1 MQRIDNSNAWQE
13 YTQEELNASVKMK
26 LGEDLDDV
34 VKELLPGI
42 GGLQYS
48 EGNIVYVIPG
58 GGETDYQN
66 PGEYHDDHHG
76 YCFTRKYV
84 ASGITDKQCTNVST
98 QGNYVGH
105 PTYRELTVDD
115 KHYYS
120 LNQNHIVDKA
130 EIINSDG
137 QIAVTYFDRNED
149 RTMDEYIK
157 GYDRDLSDLFRLPTK
172 FDANGSCNLVHADRG
187 LKPVR
192 VLNRQVLDFSTSI
205 SGVNY
210 ETLSFDHEGQFE
222 CKIAMPIGWACAEGH
237 ESTDGQ
243 NDFGGGSDE
252 DNGGGGNNGGG
263 NNGDTTNDQENE
275 EGGRETE

>member
-1 MQRIDNSNAWQE
+1 MNDTKRFSLLLSSLLFAGSCAGLGSLESDELADRNRLTRAPGICKVLQRIDNSNAWQE

-84 ASGITDKQCTNVST
+84 ASGITDKQCTNMST

-187 LKPVR
+187 LKPV
-192 VLNRQVLDFSTSI
+192 
-205 SGVNY
+205 
-210 ETLSFDHEGQFE
+210 LSLIH
-222 CKIAMPIGWACAEGH
+222 I
-237 ESTDGQ
+237 
-243 NDFGGGSDE
+243 
-252 DNGGGGNNGGG
+252 
-263 NNGDTTNDQENE
+263 
-275 EGGRETE
+275 